1 MSEILVDAK
10 KAGKQ
15 SQLLNT
21 KQAAEFLQ
29 MSPGT
34 LTIWRCLRRYPLKF
48 IKIGASVRYDVRDL
62 EEFLRK
68 NTESGVGQFSRRSR
82 GRAR

>member
-21 KQAAEFLQ
+21 KQARISSNVAGNVDDLE
-29 MSPGT
+29 MPAT
-34 LTIWRCLRRYPLKF
+34 VPLKF